1 MSELSF
7 IKLADRL
14 HNLKTIEHLPREKQ
28 IKKSRETLDLY
39 APLAHQIGMHKMAVE
54 LEDISFKTIHPIRH
68 QMIEDALKK
77 NDLSRDHLISR
88 VKKAVRKKFS
98 DARIEV
104 KITGREK
111 RIFSIYQKMKKK
123 KIFFQTYMTFLRS
136 G

>member
-1 MSELSF
+1 
-7 IKLADRL
+7 
-14 HNLKTIEHLPREKQ
+14 
-28 IKKSRETLDLY
+28 
-39 APLAHQIGMHKMAVE
+39 MAVE

-123 KIFFQTYMTFLRS
+123 KSFSDI
-136 G
+136 